1 MSKITLIQQTLCQR
15 TARNVMGTGEVSDV
29 IQVGDGLFARR
40 LANGNCVRCD
50 TFLDG
55 ALECKVCHLVYGDNH
70 GRKR

>member
-1 MSKITLIQQTLCQR
+1 MSEIILTQVRSCQR
-15 TARNVMGTGEVSDV
+15 TARNVMALARFLCYPS
-29 IQVGDGLFARR
+29 GDGLFARR

-55 ALECKVCHLVYGDNH
+55 ALEQGLSFSLRDNH